1 MPVKPDADVEALRLQ
16 SEINRAALANSVREL
31 KGKVGDTVDEFRE
44 RVSPTHIKREIREY
58 VREGSQSFVQSIEQK
73 ARENPLQ
80 AVAVGAA
87 IAYPLFGILRSIPA
101 PLMLVGA
108 GMWFAGKSGRQ
119 TISQVRNKA
128 ADIAGRA
135 SDDIADFTGAAR
147 QTAADRADQVSQAI
161 AAKGAAATER
171 VGTLADQVKSTA
183 TTLGNT
189 AAAFGQSTLDTATAH
204 VSAAGEAVS
213 EVASDMKNKVV
224 AAGTQS
230 RDSVLDF
237 VDRNPLLVGG
247 VGLAIGAF
255 IASSLPASD
264 VENRYLGER
273 SDDLKQ
279 KARDYA
285 SDGVSHAKG
294 VAAGVAGEMA
304 MAAAREGL
312 SSDGVKKVVEGVT
325 QRVAAVANRGLN
337 TALGE
342 EAPLAP
348 AAAASQAYKAYGEN
362 NE

>member
-1 MPVKPDADVEALRLQ
+1 MPVKPDAEVEALRLQ
-16 SEINRAALANSVREL
+16 SEINRAALTNSVREL
-31 KGKVGDTVDEFRE
+31 KGKVSDTVDEFRE
-44 RVSPTHIKREIREY
+44 RVSPTHIKQEIREY
-58 VREGSQSFVQSIEQK
+58 VREGSQSFVQSLEQK
-73 ARENPLQ
+73 ARDNPLQ

-87 IAYPLFGILRSIPA
+87 IAYPLFGILRAIPA
-101 PLMLVGA
+101 PLMLMGA
-108 GMWFAGKSGRQ
+108 GLWFAGKSGRK
-119 TISQVRNKA
+119 TLSQVRTKA
-128 ADIAGRA
+128 ADIAGRT
-135 SDDIADFTGAAR
+135 SDDIAEFAGAAR
-147 QTAADRADQVSQAI
+147 QTAGDRADQVSQTI
-161 AAKGAAATER
+161 AARGAAVTGR
-171 VGTLADQVKSTA
+171 VSDMADQVKATA
-183 TTLGNT
+183 ANLGNT
-189 AAAFGQSTLDTATAH
+189 AVEFGQSTLDTATARA
-204 VSAAGEAVS
+204 SAASDAVS
-213 EVASDMKNKVV
+213 DVASEMKNKVV

-230 RDSVLDF
+230 RDTVLAF

-279 KARDYA
+279 KAREYA
-285 SDGVSHAKG
+285 SDGMSHARG

-312 SSDGVKKVVEGVT
+312 NSDGVKKVVEGVT

-348 AAAASQAYKAYGEN
+348 AAATSQAYKAYGEN